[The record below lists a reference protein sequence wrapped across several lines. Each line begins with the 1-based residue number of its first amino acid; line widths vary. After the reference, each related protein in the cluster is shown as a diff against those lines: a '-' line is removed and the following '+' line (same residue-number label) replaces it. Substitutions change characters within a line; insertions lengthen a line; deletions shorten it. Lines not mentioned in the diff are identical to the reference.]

1 MSIVV
6 ILYALST
13 LGYLVFLLLRKE
25 GWQRGGFVLLCAGF
39 LVHAVWLGSRWVK
52 EGHLPLFDLS
62 GNLSFSAFIFA
73 GVFIALRHRYHVKI
87 LGIFVASV
95 TAGLS
100 LAAWLTPSAS
110 SLPEPAYT
118 SLWVVVHV
126 AASFAGNAAF
136 TLAFA
141 VGVLYLLL
149 ERRIKEKRKDI
160 FFRRLPSLEL
170 LDATGHACILVGF
183 TFMTLGLATGIL
195 YARTVWGQFWS
206 WDPKEVWSL
215 VVWLVYAAL
224 LHGRL
229 SSEWRGRKAARMA
242 IVGFLLVLFTF
253 LGVNFLLMGHHEG
266 FTRIGA

>member
-1 MSIVV
+1 MSIALS
-6 ILYALST
+6 LYILST
-13 LGYLVFLLLRKE
+13 LGYLVFLLFKRE
-25 GWQRGGFVLLCAGF
+25 VWQRAGFFLLCAGF
-39 LVHAVWLGSRWVK
+39 VSHGILLGKNWV
-52 EGHLPLFDLS
+52 EAGHLSLFDLA
-62 GNLSFSAFIFA
+62 GNLSFCAFIFA

-100 LAAWLTPSAS
+100 LTSWLLPSVPATPD
-110 SLPEPAYT
+110 PAYV

-126 AASFAGNAAF
+126 AASFGGNAAF

-141 VGVLYLLL
+141 VGLLYLLL
-149 ERRIKEKRKDI
+149 EKRIKEKRKDI
-160 FFRRLPSLEL
+160 LFRRLPSLEL
-170 LDATGHACILVGF
+170 LDATGHACVIVGF
-183 TFMTLGLATGIL
+183 SLMTLGMATGIL
-195 YARTVWGQFWS
+195 YARAVWGSFWS

-242 IVGFLLVLFTF
+242 VLGFLLVLFTF
-253 LGVNFLLMGHHEG
+253 LGVNFLFMGHHG
-266 FTRIGA
+266 DFTRIGH

>member
-1 MSIVV
+1 MSIPVV
-6 ILYALST
+6 LYTLST
-13 LGYLVFLLLRKE
+13 FGYLIFILQRNE
-25 GWQRGGFVLLCAGF
+25 GWQRWGFVLLCAGF
-39 LVHAVWLGSRWVK
+39 LSHGAVLGWK
-52 EGHLPLFDLS
+52 WYEKGFLPIYDLS
-62 GNLSFSAFIFA
+62 GNLSFCAFIFA

-95 TAGLS
+95 TMGLS
-100 LAAWLTPSAS
+100 LAAWLVPSAYVM
-110 SLPEPAYT
+110 PEEAYV
-118 SLWVVVHV
+118 SPWVIIHV

-170 LDATGHACILVGF
+170 LDKTGHACIVAGF
-183 TFMTLGLATGIL
+183 SFITLGLATGVL
-195 YARTVWGQFWS
+195 YARSVWGHFWS

-229 SSEWRGRKAARMA
+229 SSEWRGRKAAKMA
-242 IVGFLLVLFTF
+242 IFGFLLVLFTF
-253 LGVNFLLMGHHEG
+253 LGVNFLFTGHHEG
-266 FTRIGA
+266 FTRIGS